1 MKGLCWVLRYYYGT
15 NEGKALPNAG
25 VPSWTWY
32 YPYHYAPPA
41 SDLIG
46 LVRLERS
53 CRSMSQGKP
62 YSATLTQTRAQALTL
77 TLTLTLTRTRTRTL
91 ILTLSPGCICMGM
104 KLAI

>member
-1 MKGLCWVLRYYYGT
+1 MRLGEPGWKDRYYQHKLGVGLADDEKRREVAAAYVKGLCWVLRYYYGT

-46 LVRLERS
+46 LVRLPLTPLRPTPT
-53 CRSMSQGKP
+53 P
-62 YSATLTQTRAQALTL
+62 Y
-77 TLTLTLTRTRTRTL
+77 
-91 ILTLSPGCICMGM
+91 PYPYPYPYP
-104 KLAI
+104 

>member
-1 MKGLCWVLRYYYGT
+1 MRLGEPGWKDRYYQHKLGVGLADDEKRREVAAAYVKGLCWVLRYYYGT

-62 YSATLTQTRAQALTL
+62 
-77 TLTLTLTRTRTRTL
+77 
-91 ILTLSPGCICMGM
+91 
-104 KLAI
+104 